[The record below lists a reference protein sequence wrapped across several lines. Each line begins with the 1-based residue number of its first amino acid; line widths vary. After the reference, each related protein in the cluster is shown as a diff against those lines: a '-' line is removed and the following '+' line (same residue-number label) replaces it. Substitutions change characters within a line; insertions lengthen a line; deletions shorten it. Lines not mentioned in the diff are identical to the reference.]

1 MRSSFSGSLFRS
13 ALSNG
18 ALIRGVVAALALL
31 GVVALSPAPAQ
42 AAGFQLFGSYFE
54 PDLDGETVGIGFGY
68 GFRIARPL
76 DIDIRVTFFDTADSA
91 NLQGLWEKI
100 DLPELDAG
108 IDIHPIDIGV
118 RYNFAP
124 ERPNNLYIGAG
135 VSYYMLEAVE
145 SVDDEIGL
153 YAMVGATFGG
163 RSGPA
168 FFVEGMYRVADD
180 GNIDSRNIP
189 GLENFDGIDFGLD
202 GPQVSFGILLRK
214 R

>member
-1 MRSSFSGSLFRS
+1 MRSSFFWSSIL
-13 ALSNG
+13 G
-18 ALIRGVVAALALL
+18 AATRVVVVTFALL
-31 GVVALSPAPAQ
+31 GVVAMAPAPAE

-76 DIDIRVTFFDTADSA
+76 DIDLRVTFFDTADSA
-91 NLQGLWEKI
+91 SLQGLWEMI

-108 IDIHPIDIGV
+108 IDIHPIDIGL
-118 RYNFAP
+118 RYNFTPGNPAGTV
-124 ERPNNLYIGAG
+124 YVGAG
-135 VSYYMLEAVE
+135 VSYYLLEAVQD
-145 SVDDEIGL
+145 VDDEVGL
-153 YAMVGATFGG
+153 YAMVGAVFGG

-180 GNIDSRNIP
+180 ANIDSRDIP
-189 GLENFDGIDFGLD
+189 GLEGFDGIDFGLD
-202 GPQVSFGILLRK
+202 GPQVSFGIVLRK

>member
-1 MRSSFSGSLFRS
+1 VRSSFFWSSIL
-13 ALSNG
+13 G
-18 ALIRGVVAALALL
+18 AATRVVVVTFALL
-31 GVVALSPAPAQ
+31 GVVAMAPAPAE

-76 DIDIRVTFFDTADSA
+76 DIDLRVTFFDTADSA
-91 NLQGLWEKI
+91 SLQGLWEMI

-108 IDIHPIDIGV
+108 IDIHPIDIGL
-118 RYNFAP
+118 RYNFTPGNPAGTV
-124 ERPNNLYIGAG
+124 YVGAG
-135 VSYYMLEAVE
+135 VSYYLLEAVQD
-145 SVDDEIGL
+145 VDDEVGL
-153 YAMVGATFGG
+153 YAMVGAVFGG

-180 GNIDSRNIP
+180 ANIDSRDIP
-189 GLENFDGIDFGLD
+189 GLEGFDGIDFGLD
-202 GPQVSFGILLRK
+202 GPQVSFGIVLRK

>member
-1 MRSSFSGSLFRS
+1 VRSSFFWSSIL
-13 ALSNG
+13 G
-18 ALIRGVVAALALL
+18 AATRVVVVTFALL
-31 GVVALSPAPAQ
+31 GVVAMAPAPAE

-91 NLQGLWEKI
+91 SLQGLWEMI

-108 IDIHPIDIGV
+108 IDIHPIDIGL
-118 RYNFAP
+118 RYNFTPGNPAGTV
-124 ERPNNLYIGAG
+124 YVGAG
-135 VSYYMLEAVE
+135 VSYYLLEAVQD
-145 SVDDEIGL
+145 VDDEVGL
-153 YAMVGATFGG
+153 YAMVGAVFGG

-180 GNIDSRNIP
+180 ANIDSRDIP
-189 GLENFDGIDFGLD
+189 GLEGFDGIDFGLD
-202 GPQVSFGILLRK
+202 GPQVSFGIVLRK